1 MVWFPIATLCGAPEY
16 TMQEDEVGPDDDDD
30 DGDENKD
37 GDSAAVFAVSEEP

>member
-16 TMQEDEVGPDDDDD
+16 TMQEDEVGPDDDED
-30 DGDENKD
+30 KD